1 MGGKRMARQVHD
13 RDISATLEAASEWIN
28 RCLIEDGS
36 MFAKNLWRL
45 GVAREVQRAFDDHP
59 DFGADD
65 FMTKLRGQMKSAS
78 PTVQQLMAEML
89 WALLLFPSN
98 MKARTKRQQVRDIWS
113 LSGEQLGEANPYLA
127 EDVLKGIGSGGPGFN
142 NYRPDEMSFLIAIV
156 VDLKGRNKDDRR
168 RNLTDYEAFMSW
180 IVTVPQ
186 KGNRQFRHMLRY
198 FAFPDR
204 VERMSS
210 NNDRRKILEAF
221 GEASSRE
228 AGNLSDRELDDRL
241 MTLRTKLQ
249 ATHPSPILDFYDPAL
264 KKRWAG
270 ERVVETPTGALSV
283 TVPSD
288 DDDAETAPVA
298 AGQAQPVEPRQ
309 SIQMQAKLAVIGAT
323 IGLNVW
329 IPRPDRSRVLE
340 LIPAA
345 LHVALLEKLPLSYDL
360 TTLETIELIDVIW
373 IRNRSIIRAFEVEHT
388 TSVYSGLLRMAD
400 LLALQPNMNIRLH
413 IVAPDERRDKVFK
426 EMLRPVF
433 TLLARGPLSNTCTFV
448 SYESVD
454 AISDLKHLSHTSE
467 TVFADFEERAE
478 AEAL

>member
-1 MGGKRMARQVHD
+1 MARQVHN
-13 RDISATLEAASEWIN
+13 RDISATLDAASEWIN
-28 RCLIEDGS
+28 RCLIGDGS
-36 MFAKNLWRL
+36 MFATGLWQL
-45 GVAREVQRAFDDHP
+45 SIAREVQQAFDDHP
-59 DFGADD
+59 DFGDDD
-65 FMTKLRGQMKSAS
+65 FMTKLRGQMRSVSTAA
-78 PTVQQLMAEML
+78 QQLMAEML

-98 MKARTKRQQVRDIWS
+98 MKARTKRQQIRDIWS
-113 LSGEQLGEANPYLA
+113 LSGEHLEETSTYLS
-127 EDVLKGIGSGGPGFN
+127 DKVLTGIGSGGPGFN

-156 VDLKGRNKDDRR
+156 VDLKGRNKEDRR
-168 RNLTDYEAFMSW
+168 RIFADYEAFMDW
-180 IVTVPQ
+180 IAVVPQ
-186 KGNRQFRHMLRY
+186 KGNRQYRHMLRY

-228 AGNLSDRELDDRL
+228 AANFSDRDLDDRL
-241 MTLRTKLQ
+241 MNLRTRLL
-249 ATHPSPILDFYDPAL
+249 ATHPSAVLDFYDPVL

-270 ERVVETPTGALSV
+270 ERFVETPAGALSV
-283 TVPSD
+283 TVPKD
-288 DDDAETAPVA
+288 DDDAEITTGATDQA
-298 AGQAQPVEPRQ
+298 AAVEPRQ

-323 IGLNVW
+323 IGFRVW
-329 IPRPDRSRVLE
+329 IPKPDRNRVIE
-340 LIPAA
+340 LVPEA
-345 LHVALLEKLPLSYDL
+345 LRVALLEKLPLSYDL

-373 IRNRSIIRAFEVEHT
+373 IKGRSITRAFEVEHT
-388 TSVYSGLLRMAD
+388 TAVYSGLLRMAD
-400 LLALQPNMNIRLH
+400 LLALQPNMDIRLH

-433 TLLARGPLSNTCTFV
+433 SLLDRGPLSRICTFV

-454 AISDLKHLSHTSE
+454 AISELTHLAHTSE

>member
-1 MGGKRMARQVHD
+1 MARQVHD
-13 RDISATLEAASEWIN
+13 RDISATLEAASGWIN

-36 MFAKNLWRL
+36 MFAKDLWL
-45 GVAREVQRAFDDHP
+45 LSVAREVQQAFDDHP

-78 PTVQQLMAEML
+78 PSAQRLMAEML

-113 LSGEQLGEANPYLA
+113 LSRDQLA
-127 EDVLKGIGSGGPGFN
+127 ETNAYLSDKVLAGIGSGGPGFN

-156 VDLKGRNKDDRR
+156 VDLKGRNEDRR
-168 RNLTDYEAFMSW
+168 RVLTDYEAFMGW
-180 IVTVPQ
+180 IATVPQ

-228 AGNLSDRELDDRL
+228 VANWSDRELDEQL
-241 MTLRTKLQ
+241 LTLRTKLLT
-249 ATHPSPILDFYDPAL
+249 THPSPILDFYDPLL

-270 ERVVETPTGALSV
+270 ERVVETPAGALSV
-283 TVPSD
+283 TVPKD
-288 DDDAETAPVA
+288 DDDAETTIVATDQAPA
-298 AGQAQPVEPRQ
+298 AEPRQ

-323 IGLNVW
+323 IGFKVW
-329 IPRPDRSRVLE
+329 IPKPDRARIRE
-340 LIPAA
+340 LVPAA
-345 LHVALLEKLPLSYDL
+345 LHGAFLEKLPLSYDL

-373 IRNRSIIRAFEVEHT
+373 IKGRSITRAFEVEHT

-400 LLALQPNMNIRLH
+400 LLALQPNMDIRLH

-433 TLLARGPLSNTCTFV
+433 TLLDRGPLSNTCTFV

-454 AISDLKHLSHTSE
+454 AISELKHLAHTSE
-467 TVFADFEERAE
+467 TVFADFEERAD

>member
-1 MGGKRMARQVHD
+1 MARQVHD
-13 RDISATLEAASEWIN
+13 KDISATLDAASEWIN
-28 RCLIEDGS
+28 RCLIGDGS
-36 MFAKNLWRL
+36 IFAEDLWKL
-45 GVAREVQRAFDDHP
+45 SVAREVQQAFDDHP
-59 DFGADD
+59 DLGDDD
-65 FMTKLRGQMKSAS
+65 FMTKLRGQMKSAPPS
-78 PTVQQLMAEML
+78 AQRLMAEML

-98 MKARTKRQQVRDIWS
+98 MKARTKRQQVRDVWS
-113 LSGEQLGEANPYLA
+113 LSREQLAETNTYLTD
-127 EDVLKGIGSGGPGFN
+127 EVLAGIGSGGPGFN
-142 NYRPDEMSFLIAIV
+142 NYRPDEMSFLIAIA
-156 VDLKGRNKDDRR
+156 VDLKGRNKEDRCQI
-168 RNLTDYEAFMSW
+168 LTGYDAFMAW
-180 IVTVPQ
+180 IATVPQ

-221 GEASSRE
+221 GEGSARE
-228 AGNLSDRELDDRL
+228 AVNWSDRELDDRL
-241 MTLRTKLQ
+241 MTLRTKLLT
-249 ATHPSPILDFYDPAL
+249 THPSPILDFYDPLL
-264 KKRWAG
+264 KRRWAG

-283 TVPSD
+283 TVPKE
-288 DDDAETAPVA
+288 DDDAETTVVVA
-298 AGQAQPVEPRQ
+298 DQTMAAEPRQ

-323 IGLNVW
+323 IGFRVW
-329 IPRPDRSRVLE
+329 IPKPDRTRVRE
-340 LIPAA
+340 LVPEA
-345 LHVALLEKLPLSYDL
+345 LYGALLEKKPLSYDL

-373 IRNRSIIRAFEVEHT
+373 IKGRSITRAFEVEHT

-433 TLLARGPLSNTCTFV
+433 SLLDRGPLSSICIFV

-454 AISDLKHLSHTSE
+454 AISELKHLAHTSE
-467 TVFADFEERAE
+467 TVFADYEERAE

>member
-1 MGGKRMARQVHD
+1 MSRQVHN
-13 RDISATLEAASEWIN
+13 RDISATLGAATDWIN

-36 MFAKNLWRL
+36 MFSGALWQESI
-45 GVAREVQRAFDDHP
+45 VREVQRAFDDHP
-59 DFGADD
+59 DFGDDD

-78 PTVQQLMAEML
+78 RSAQQLMAEML

-113 LSGEQLGEANPYLA
+113 LSGQQFEEASPYLA
-127 EDVLKGIGSGGPGFN
+127 DDVLKGIGSGGPGFN
-142 NYRPDEMSFLIAIV
+142 NYRPDEMTFLIAIA
-156 VDLKGRNKDDRR
+156 VDLKGRNREDRR
-168 RNLTDYEAFMSW
+168 RILTDYEAFIAW
-180 IVTVPQ
+180 IAAVPQ

-221 GEASSRE
+221 GELSSRE
-228 AGNLSDRELDDRL
+228 AANCSDGELDTRL
-241 MTLRTKLQ
+241 LTLRTKLLS
-249 ATHPSPILDFYDPAL
+249 THSSPILDFYDPVL

-270 ERVVETPTGALSV
+270 ERVIETPAGALSV
-283 TVPSD
+283 TVPKD
-288 DDDAETAPVA
+288 DDDAEMPPVVAGEAPTS
-298 AGQAQPVEPRQ
+298 EPRQ

-323 IGLNVW
+323 IGFRVW
-329 IPRPDRSRVLE
+329 IPKPDRSRVIE
-340 LIPAA
+340 LIPEAM
-345 LHVALLEKLPLSYDL
+345 HIALLEKLPLSYDL

-373 IRNRSIIRAFEVEHT
+373 IRGRSIIRAFEVEHT

-413 IVAPDERRDKVFK
+413 IVASDERRDKVFK

-433 TLLARGPLSNTCTFV
+433 SLLASGPLSSTCTFV

-454 AISDLKHLSHTSE
+454 QISQLKHLAHTSE
-467 TVFADFEERAE
+467 TVFADYEERAE